1 MIKVVKKRD
10 LLNEVLGVP
19 DNITETAVMIY
30 DKVMTVIPDNYDFD
44 DLNRLTDVKIDINSD
59 LAINEYKFNN
69 FILKFNVEEAR
80 EGIHLISFGSGNP
93 TEMTKNGYMSRS
105 LLKYSNV
112 GFALRIIIAAKRN
125 IRGIDIK
132 NFFNSQKEY
141 IIGVLAHELMHT
153 YDYYKQEKKS
163 LKRELLY
170 HLSSSI
176 AGGGTGLK
184 GIDNFFNTLY
194 MGSLIETVVRSAEIG
209 TELKLKKIDRKSFL
223 KFMSS
228 HSTINNLK
236 IASQY
241 TFNRFITEL
250 KQELPKILKI
260 MKNSNISLPSDIFD
274 YDESKQ
280 KEIIVFKFLK
290 LYWSSLVQQGVQ
302 KVSNMVVDIS
312 NHEEM
317 MSLMLFNKS
326 IYDDVIKDTV
336 NKLFRLGNKGGFY
349 KKFFADELKYANFM
363 AKKNLRKLF
372 KLYAMAKNTDDKKLP
387 SAMDRMTNESNY
399 IFFENKH
406 LFPKTDFKDL
416 LKPNIKTINKKDLYW
431 KL

>member
-170 HLSSSI
+170 QLSSSI

-236 IASQY
+236 IDSQY
-241 TFNRFITEL
+241 KLNRFITEL
-250 KQELPKILKI
+250 KQELQKILKI
-260 MKNSNISLPSDIFD
+260 I
-274 YDESKQ
+274 
-280 KEIIVFKFLK
+280 
-290 LYWSSLVQQGVQ
+290 
-302 KVSNMVVDIS
+302 
-312 NHEEM
+312 
-317 MSLMLFNKS
+317 
-326 IYDDVIKDTV
+326 
-336 NKLFRLGNKGGFY
+336 
-349 KKFFADELKYANFM
+349 
-363 AKKNLRKLF
+363 
-372 KLYAMAKNTDDKKLP
+372 
-387 SAMDRMTNESNY
+387 
-399 IFFENKH
+399 
-406 LFPKTDFKDL
+406 
-416 LKPNIKTINKKDLYW
+416 
-431 KL
+431 